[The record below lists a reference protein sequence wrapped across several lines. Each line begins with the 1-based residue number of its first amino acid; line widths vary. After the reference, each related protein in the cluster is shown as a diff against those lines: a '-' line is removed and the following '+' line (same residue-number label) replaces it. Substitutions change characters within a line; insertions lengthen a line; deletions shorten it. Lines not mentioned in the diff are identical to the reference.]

1 MSTDINYF
9 TDREI
14 EENKETFIGLVKS
27 IQRPGHIDKLLTK
40 LEESDFYTAPASTKY
55 HAAYKG
61 GLVDHSLNVYYNL
74 CSLIKNKHIEDYD
87 EDTIKIVALF
97 HDISK
102 MNYYESYFMNKKV
115 YKDNGTKSDNVG
127 RFDWESIEAYKT
139 KDAEERFVLGNHAEN
154 SAFMINKYF
163 SLSAEEYSAI
173 LNHMGSCDNHMF
185 YGDNY
190 ATAFGRYKLA
200 ALLHVADMIS
210 TFVDEAR

>member
-1 MSTDINYF
+1 MDTNYL
-9 TDREI
+9 TNEEI
-14 EENKETFIGLVKS
+14 EENKKTFIELVKS
-27 IQRPGHIDKLLTK
+27 IQRPGHIDKLLEK
-40 LEESDFYTAPASTKY
+40 LESSDFYIAPASSKY

-87 EDTIKIVALF
+87 EDAIKIVALF

-102 MNYYESYFMNKKV
+102 MNYYEPYYMNKKV
-115 YKDNGTKSDNVG
+115 YKDNGTKSDNLG
-127 RFDWESIEAYKT
+127 RFEWESVEAYKT
-139 KDAEERFVLGNHAEN
+139 KDAEDRFILGNHAEN
-154 SAFMINKYF
+154 SAYMISKY
-163 SLSAEEYSAI
+163 LNLHAEEYSAI